1 MISRRIIR
9 TKVLQI
15 LYAHVSSP
23 EKTITQSESE
33 LHFSIRKTYDL
44 YHLLFA
50 ILGEISD
57 FANDRIESRKMKN
70 LPTEADLNPNLR
82 FINNRL
88 ISRLKED
95 KSLNNYLTG
104 NKLNWSN
111 YPDLIRG
118 IYTTMIESDIY
129 QAYIASTTDDFQ
141 SDRQFCEDFFSNIC
155 EGWQLY
161 KIET

>member
-23 EKTITQSESE
+23 EKSITQSESE

-57 FANDRIESRKMKN
+57 FASERIESRKMKN
-70 LPTEADLNPNLR
+70 LPTEDDLNPNLR

-88 ISRLKED
+88 IIRLKED
-95 KSLNNYLTG
+95 KSLKRLFD
-104 NKLNWSN
+104 S
-111 YPDLIRG
+111 
-118 IYTTMIESDIY
+118 
-129 QAYIASTTDDFQ
+129 
-141 SDRQFCEDFFSNIC
+141 
-155 EGWQLY
+155 
-161 KIET
+161 